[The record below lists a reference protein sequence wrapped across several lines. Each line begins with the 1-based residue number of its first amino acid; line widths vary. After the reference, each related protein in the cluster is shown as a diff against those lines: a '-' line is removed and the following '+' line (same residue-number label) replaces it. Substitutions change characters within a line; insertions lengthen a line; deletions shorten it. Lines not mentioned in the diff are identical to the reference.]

1 VTQLLGGRGRGALRR
16 LALALLAAGAA
27 LVFGAPA
34 AWLAT
39 RPPEAAGSL
48 AALAAEPHGAADAVA
63 ERLARPE
70 VRSLP
75 RAAAPQP
82 ATRSARLASHRAI
95 HVRPPVRVRVP
106 ALGLQA
112 KVVPVGVEA
121 SGELELPRTGRVA
134 GWYRFGS
141 EPGRPGTAVLAA
153 HVDYA
158 ARPGVFYHLRTLEP
172 GARVSV
178 RLAGGSM
185 RHFRVIAR
193 RSYGKQELPRRLF
206 ARAGKPALA
215 LVTCGG
221 AFDEATR
228 TYAENVVVWAV
239 PVV

>member
-1 VTQLLGGRGRGALRR
+1 MRR
-16 LALALLAAGAA
+16 LAPALLATGAA
-27 LVFGAPA
+27 LVVGAPA

-39 RPPEAAGSL
+39 RPAEAAGSL
-48 AALAAEPHGAADAVA
+48 AVLAEQPHGSADAVE
-63 ERLARPE
+63 ERLAVPA

-75 RAAAPQP
+75 RTAAPQP
-82 ATRSARLASHRAI
+82 ATRSARLASHRAVR
-95 HVRPPVRVRVP
+95 VRPPVRIRVP
-106 ALGLQA
+106 ALGLEA

-153 HVDYA
+153 HVDYEE
-158 ARPGVFYHLRTLEP
+158 RPGVFYHLRTLEP
-172 GARVSV
+172 GARVSL
-178 RLAGGSM
+178 RLAGGST
-185 RHFRVIAR
+185 RHFRVVAR
-193 RSYGKQELPRRLF
+193 RSYGKRELPPRLF
-206 ARAGKPALA
+206 ARRGKPALA

-239 PVV
+239 PVG